1 MRSVRYAISACLVIH
16 LSLAYRTLVH
26 AEPKATASETGQRP
40 TLRAGSL
47 PGDLA
52 LDGRIS
58 EPAWWAVDSIA
69 NLVTIEPREGAVPT
83 ARTVVRVLASPTELV
98 IGAQCLDPDPSRIVS
113 PSKARDAI
121 LDDEDHLTLVL
132 DTFLDGRSG
141 YLFAVNPSGARFDG
155 LVTAH
160 GEDVNS
166 QWDAIWE
173 AKTTRDSA
181 GWYAEIRIP
190 ATSLG
195 FKNGLATWGFNVQRR
210 VQRLQETSRWSGASR
225 DYEVTQTSRAGL
237 LAHLPRFDLGAGV
250 TIRPAVVGRLS
261 KPSPLVAAD
270 DDGDLSLDVTKTL
283 GPNLLSS
290 LTVNTDFAETE
301 VDARQIKLTRFPL
314 FFPEKRSFFLS
325 GADIFDFGLGLDEE
339 TLIPFFSRR
348 IGLFGVEEEDQAAI
362 PIGVGGKVTG
372 RAGNTNLG
380 ALVVGTRRV
389 DHLTLVEEDLT
400 LTVPRTAMGAVRV
413 KQNVLE
419 ESSVGVLGTFGDPLG
434 RSHSWMGGLDF
445 TYRTSTFKDDQN
457 FLVGLW
463 GLLDDRAGLAGDK
476 SAYGVR
482 VDYPNDPVDINVT
495 SMRIGS
501 GFDPSLA
508 FVPRNGVHIWDLS
521 ATFTPRPWW
530 PGVREVTQELNLTLF
545 NAPNND
551 TWNSYSLSARPLD
564 VLFKTGDA
572 LSFAI
577 EPEGDRPPDTFA
589 ISDELDLPAGSFE
602 WTRYLLGA
610 RSAPKRRLS
619 GEVLYQWGDY
629 YNGELKTLEGS
640 LSARPF
646 SFLTLELTG
655 ERNTGRVEAVV
666 ESGSIETVVPRR
678 FKEQLLGA
686 RLELNV
692 SPDLQLSTFTQYDTQ
707 SEELGTN
714 NRLRWTFAPHG
725 DLFIVHNH
733 NLARG
738 IGHRWE
744 FVSRETPLKLQYSL
758 SF

>member
-1 MRSVRYAISACLVIH
+1 MRSVRYAINAFLAINLLLAC
-16 LSLAYRTLVH
+16 RTLAD
-26 AEPKATASETGQRP
+26 AEPQAAEEASQRP
-40 TLRAGSL
+40 TLRAGIL
-47 PGDLA
+47 PGDFA

-58 EPAWWAVDSIA
+58 EPAWSACDSIS

-83 ARTVVRVLASPTELV
+83 ARTIVRVLASPTELV
-98 IGAQCLDPDPSRIVS
+98 VSAQCFDPDPAHIVS
-113 PSKARDAI
+113 PSKARDAV
-121 LDDEDHLTLVL
+121 LDEEDHVILVL

-141 YLFAVNPSGARFDG
+141 YVFAVNPSGARFDG

-160 GEDVNS
+160 GEEINA
-166 QWDAIWE
+166 QWDAVWE
-173 AKTTRDSA
+173 AKTSRDA
-181 GWYAEIRIP
+181 TGWCAEIRIP
-190 ATSLG
+190 ANSLG
-195 FKNGLATWGFNVQRR
+195 FKQGLTTWGFNVQRR

-237 LAHLPRFDLGAGV
+237 LADLPRFDLGAGLS
-250 TIRPAVVGRLS
+250 IRPAAVGRLS
-261 KPSPLVAAD
+261 KPSRLVAAD
-270 DDGDLSLDVTKTL
+270 EDEDLSLDVSKTL

-314 FFPEKRSFFLS
+314 FFPEKRTFFLA

-339 TLIPFFSRR
+339 TMIPFFSRR
-348 IGLFGVEEEDQAAI
+348 IGLFGVEEEDQASI
-362 PIGVGGKVTG
+362 PIGIGGKVTG

-389 DHLTLVEEDLT
+389 DRLTLVEEDLT
-400 LTVPRTAMGAVRV
+400 LTVPKTTMGALRVR
-413 KQNVLE
+413 QNVLQ
-419 ESSVGVLGTFGDPLG
+419 ESSVGMLATFGDPLG
-434 RSHSWMGGLDF
+434 RSRSWMGGLDF
-445 TYRTSTFKDDQN
+445 TYRSSTFKEDQN
-457 FLVGLW
+457 LLVGLW
-463 GLLDDRAGLAGDK
+463 GLLDDRAGLTGDK

-508 FVPRNGVHIWDLS
+508 FVPRNGVHIWDMS

-530 PGVREVTQELNLTLF
+530 PGVREVTQELNVTLF
-545 NAPNND
+545 NALNND
-551 TWNSYSLSARPLD
+551 TWKSYSLSARPLD
-564 VLFKTGDA
+564 LLFKSGDGV
-572 LSFAI
+572 SFAI
-577 EPEGDRPPDTFA
+577 EPEGDRPGDTFA
-589 ISDELDLPAGSFE
+589 ISDGLDLPAGSFE
-602 WTRYLLGA
+602 WTRYLIGT
-610 RSAPKRRLS
+610 RSAEKRRISAELQ
-619 GEVLYQWGDY
+619 YQWGDY
-629 YNGELKTLEGS
+629 YNGDLKTLEGR

-646 SFLTLELTG
+646 SFLTLEMTG

-666 ESGSIETVVPRR
+666 EAGDLETVVPRR
-678 FKEQLLGA
+678 FKEQLVGA

-692 SPDLQLSTFTQYDTQ
+692 SPDLQFSTFTQYDTQ

-714 NRLRWTFAPHG
+714 NRLRWTFAPRG

-744 FVSRETPLKLQYSL
+744 FVSRETPLKIEYSL